1 MQVSTA
7 QVSSDLVVAVSL
19 ANRDIKSFMTY

>member
-7 QVSSDLVVAVSL
+7 QVSSDLVVTVSL